1 LHFQMIL
8 NMLASLSATIDT
20 VMATL
25 MTFVN
30 IAFFLGYLSS
40 PLLPSYMV
48 FSIGFY
54 MRLCASMGM
63 NFTRALTMSV
73 NYFISAKRI
82 NQFLLLKEF
91 SHSVS
96 STEKKSQTNAIEV
109 ENLGYKWDTVI
120 IYLVDSI

>member
-1 LHFQMIL
+1 
-8 NMLASLSATIDT
+8 MLASFSATIDT

-30 IAFFLGYLSS
+30 VAFFLGYLSS

-63 NFTRALTMSV
+63 NFTRAITMSV

-82 NQFLLLKEF
+82 NEFLLLKEC
-91 SHSVS
+91 SHSIS
-96 STEKKSQTNAIEV
+96 STEKKSQTNAIDV
-109 ENLGYKWDTVI
+109 DNFGYKWDTVFI
-120 IYLVDSI
+120 FFV